1 MNLET
6 SSKSQPEDETR
17 LEADTLVQTDRME
30 FVLPTDNTPQ
40 ADSLGEGWIT
50 LSKAAELLGE
60 SADRL
65 RRKLRSGDIP
75 GQLAFDPGLGRERWM
90 VNTSMLSIR
99 APDLG
104 VVPDL
109 DVVPDPGDADPGDAD
124 PGVLVPMEA
133 IDRLEEAW
141 ARLRDAVARAEV
153 AERRV
158 DFEKQ
163 RRQHA
168 EQKLQDAEQDRDRLR
183 QMLKAENEIA
193 ERVVELEGQRRHEL
207 ERERDRL
214 RAVLEAEP
222 SRKTWWR
229 KRPE

>member
-1 MNLET
+1 MSSET
-6 SSKSQPEDETR
+6 SSKSQPEDGTR
-17 LEADTLVQTDRME
+17 LEVDTLVQTDRRE
-30 FVLPTDNTPQ
+30 FVLATDNTPQ

-50 LSKAAELLGE
+50 LSRAAELLGE

-65 RRKLRSGDIP
+65 RRKLKSGDIP
-75 GQLAFDPGLGRERWM
+75 GQLVFDPDIGRERWM
-90 VNTSMLSIR
+90 VNTSMLSVR

-109 DVVPDPGDADPGDAD
+109 DVVPDPGDAD

-168 EQKLQDAEQDRDRLR
+168 EQRLQDAEQDRDRLR

-193 ERVVELEGQRRHEL
+193 ERVVELESQKRQEL
-207 ERERDRL
+207 EQERDRL
-214 RAVLEAEP
+214 RSVLEAEQ
-222 SRKTWWR
+222 SRKTRWR
-229 KRPE
+229 KWME

>member
-1 MNLET
+1 MILD
-6 SSKSQPEDETR
+6 SSSESPPGDATR
-17 LEADTLVQTDRME
+17 LEVDTLVQADRRE
-30 FVLPTDNTPQ
+30 SVLATDNTPQ

-65 RRKLRSGDIP
+65 RRKLRSGDLP

-99 APDLG
+99 APE
-104 VVPDL
+104 L
-109 DVVPDPGDADPGDAD
+109 DVVSEMALVPDPGANPDPVLASDL
-124 PGVLVPMEA
+124 GVLVPMEA

-168 EQKLQDAEQDRDRLR
+168 EQRLQDAEQDRDRLR

-193 ERVVELEGQRRHEL
+193 ERVVELEALLTKSG
-207 ERERDRL
+207 D
-214 RAVLEAEP
+214 P
-222 SRKTWWR
+222 
-229 KRPE
+229 